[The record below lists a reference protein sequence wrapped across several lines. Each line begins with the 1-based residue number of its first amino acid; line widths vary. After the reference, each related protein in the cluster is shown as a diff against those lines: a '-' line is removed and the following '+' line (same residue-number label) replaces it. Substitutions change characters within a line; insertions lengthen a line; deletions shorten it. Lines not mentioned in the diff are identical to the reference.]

1 MMTIRTT
8 ESARDHHWQ
17 IGDLVQVNR
26 LLFSGGS
33 YVVKGVVI
41 RASWL
46 VAVDERHPTLLEIM
60 LSTGEQVCW
69 VQGQHG
75 TSVEL
80 VCSATPGK

>member
-1 MMTIRTT
+1 MMTIRN
-8 ESARDHHWQ
+8 SGDHHEHNWQ
-17 IGDLVQVNR
+17 IGDLVNVR
-26 LLFSGGS
+26 SRSGFAEGIFV
-33 YVVKGVVI
+33 VVKGVVI

-46 VAVDERHPTLLEIM
+46 VAVDERHPSLLEIM

-80 VCSATPGK
+80 VCSA